1 MAKTK
6 LNQIIA
12 VVQGKKSRAQQELT
26 AAHRGWNIDA
36 ITGISKNYQPKAEDG
51 DRLPPESKMIS
62 VNVCDRIRD
71 LKARL
76 VSLWDAVATQETGNT
91 TAKAAVN
98 GADGVGELPV
108 TVLLFLDKQLV
119 DLHTLVT
126 GLPVLPPDRTWRFDG
141 NRNCYITDPVRSIR
155 TQKVP
160 EVITKAGPTKEH
172 PAQTEIYMKDVNVG
186 TWTTTH
192 MSSAIPSKIKAEVL
206 ARIEDLRDAV
216 KSARES
222 ANSAEV
228 EQVHIGDAIL
238 SYVFGSLLEDR
249 VQS

>member
-26 AAHRGWNIDA
+26 AAHRGWNLDA
-36 ITGISKNYQPKAEDG
+36 ITGISKTYQPKDEDG

-62 VNVCDRIRD
+62 LNVCDSID
-71 LKARL
+71 EIKGRL

-91 TAKAAVN
+91 TAKAAVASTN
-98 GADGVGELPV
+98 GGVELPV
-108 TVLLFLDKQLV
+108 TVLLFLEKQLV
-119 DLHTLVT
+119 DLHTFAA
-126 GLPVLPPDRTWRFDG
+126 GLPVLPPDRAWRFDD
-141 NRNCYITDPVRSIR
+141 NRNCYVTDPLGSIR
-155 TQKVP
+155 TQKMP
-160 EVITKAGPTKEH
+160 TVITKAEPTKEH
-172 PAQTEIYMKDVNVG
+172 PAQTDLYMKDVNVG

-192 MSSAIPSKIKAEVL
+192 MSSAIPSKVKAEVL
-206 ARIEDLRDAV
+206 TRIEELQDAV

-228 EQVHIGDAIL
+228 EQVRIGEAIL
-238 SYVFGSLLEDR
+238 SHVFGSLLESR